1 MIEETRAAKTEGP
14 FLSNFFAYEAAKALA
29 FQATEK
35 FVASRKP
42 SFDVVTIHPAF
53 ILGRDDNVE
62 RFEDMARGTNRI
74 ITGPLM
80 GRSNPRPIPGIT
92 VHLDDVAQLH
102 VLALDDK
109 IKGNQSFIAAGPD
122 YGSVNWADA
131 TDIIKRRYPEA
142 YAAKVFQFDSCTPTQ
157 TLAAKV
163 DSTKASQTFNLKF
176 KSFEEQVV
184 SIVDHFLELSKDATY
199 EGEQ

>member
-1 MIEETRAAKTEGP
+1 MIEQTREAKTDGP
-14 FLSNFFAYEAAKALA
+14 FLSNFLAYEAAKALA

-35 FVASRKP
+35 FVTSRKP
-42 SFDVVTIHPAF
+42 SFGVVTIHPAF
-53 ILGRDDNVE
+53 ILGRDDNVD
-62 RFEDMARGTNRI
+62 RLEDMARGTNRI

-102 VLALDDK
+102 ILALDDK
-109 IKGNQSFIAAGPD
+109 VEGNQSFIAAGPN

-131 TDIIKRRYPEA
+131 ADIIKRRYPEA
-142 YAAKVFQFDSCTPTQ
+142 YAANAFQFDSCTPTQ
-157 TLAAKV
+157 TLAAKA
-163 DSTKASQTFNLKF
+163 DSTKATETFNLKF

-184 SIVDHFLELSKDATY
+184 SIVDQFLELSKDFKL
-199 EGEQ
+199 EDE